1 MAKLTRRSL
10 ALADGF
16 ASSYDKRE
24 LTQKLGGIEHRAGD
38 LAEEV
43 CNSCCKYRSKLTRE
57 ELEMRC
63 AGCAMARL
71 MELIE

>member
-1 MAKLTRRSL
+1 MAKMTKRSL
-10 ALADGF
+10 GLTDGYR
-16 ASSYDKRE
+16 SDHDKRE
-24 LTQKLGGIEHRAGD
+24 LTQKLGAIEHEAGD

-43 CNSCCKYRSKLTRE
+43 CESCCQYRKKLPAA

-63 AGCAMARL
+63 AGCPMARL

>member
-1 MAKLTRRSL
+1 MAKMTKRSL
-10 ALADGF
+10 GLTDGYR
-16 ASSYDKRE
+16 SDRDKKE
-24 LTQKLGGIEHRAGD
+24 LTQKLGTIEHEAGD

-43 CNSCCKYRSKLTRE
+43 CESCCKYRKKLPGA

-63 AGCAMARL
+63 AGCPMARL

>member
-1 MAKLTRRSL
+1 MGNMTKRSL
-10 ALADGF
+10 GLTDGYR
-16 ASSYDKRE
+16 SDHDKRE
-24 LTQKLGGIEHRAGD
+24 LTQKLGVIEHEAGD

-43 CNSCCKYRSKLTRE
+43 CESCCQYRKKLPAA

-63 AGCAMARL
+63 AGCAMVRL

>member
-10 ALADGF
+10 GLTEGYN
-16 ASSYDKRE
+16 SSYDKKV
-24 LTQKLGGIEHRAGD
+24 LTQKLGAIEHEAGD
-38 LAEEV
+38 LAEDV
-43 CNSCCKYRSKLTRE
+43 CDQCCKFHLKLTQE

-63 AGCAMARL
+63 TGCAMSRL

>member
-1 MAKLTRRSL
+1 MKLTRRSL
-10 ALADGF
+10 GLAEGYN
-16 ASSYDKRE
+16 SSHDKKE
-24 LTQKLGGIEHRAGD
+24 LTQKLGAIEHEAGD
-38 LAEEV
+38 LAEDV
-43 CNSCCKYRSKLTRE
+43 CDQCCRYRLKLTQE